1 MPLSQIDLTSPP
13 PEPTAVA
20 KAVPRPILPPASG
33 EITTP
38 AKAPAL
44 APTAISFAY
53 SFVVSSA
60 VPPMSVPVLSSVF
73 MTAEIGMVY
82 PIGVIIWV
90 NLKVNLPFKL
100 PCFAFEVSITVP

>member
-20 KAVPRPILPPASG
+20 KAVPRPILPPARG

-60 VPPMSVPVLSSVF
+60 VPPMSVPVLSSVLQLQKLGLF
-73 MTAEIGMVY
+73 APLVSN
-82 PIGVIIWV
+82 
-90 NLKVNLPFKL
+90 NLGK
-100 PCFAFEVSITVP
+100 S